1 MKTADTIAQ
10 LRAEL
15 KQDMSYIELNYAKN
29 REMTERIR
37 LASVGAS
44 EGEFEYAHMAPGAR
58 RAHDPGD

>member
-1 MKTADTIAQ
+1 MKTADTIEQ

-37 LASVGAS
+37 LASLGAS
-44 EGEFEYAHMAPGAR
+44 EGVFGKRQLIPTC
-58 RAHDPGD
+58 